1 MFTVSVSGNVVAT
14 ISLQDGGTFEIAYE
28 DVPIA
33 QVEFNKGNAVVTV
46 VEQGGV
52 IKGNVIA
59 LAEIPPQDNLGG
71 YAEGAIMSDLSK
83 P

>member
-1 MFTVSVSGNVVAT
+1 MFKVSVSGNDVAT
-14 ISLQDGGTFEIAYE
+14 IILQDGGTFEISLY

-33 QVEFNKGNAVVTV
+33 QVEFHSGNAVVTV

-59 LAEIPPQDNLGG
+59 LAEIEPQDNLGG
-71 YAEGAIMSDLSK
+71 YADGAIMSDLSK